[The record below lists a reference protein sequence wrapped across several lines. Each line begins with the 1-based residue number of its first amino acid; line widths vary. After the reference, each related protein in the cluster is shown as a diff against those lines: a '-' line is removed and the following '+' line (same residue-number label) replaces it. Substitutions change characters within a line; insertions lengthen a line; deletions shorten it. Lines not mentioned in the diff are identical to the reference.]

1 MKHINSFLILSI
13 VLILFT
19 SKTMAISYT
28 SAGAGPA
35 NWNAATSWTPNGV
48 PTVNDDVVISAGH
61 TINMNASGCVVR
73 NLTVNG
79 TLNFTNTSPFT
90 VRGSNYTVS
99 GTESGTGSIVFNA
112 ASLNINGTGNFGT
125 SVGYS
130 FSTNVTIAANAN
142 VNKSNST
149 VVIGIGK
156 TLTNM
161 GTLTLNLFTYRP
173 GSVFINATNANL
185 TIKKVGFMLGETF
198 TANANGNSVL
208 LQYTTGDV
216 PITTSG
222 YYNLTIAGTVAG
234 AKTLSG
240 NTIVANNLT
249 INATN
254 TLNSNGFDLT
264 VGGNWTNNGT
274 FTPGTRT
281 VTFNG
286 TGAQA
291 ITRTG
296 GETFY
301 DVVFSN
307 AGTKTLGSNM
317 TVNNDLTINAGTLDV
332 SASNFTINIA
342 RNWTNNGGTFNPRT
356 GTVNFTGA
364 AQTITKATGE
374 TFNTL
379 VLGGNNTKTLGGPI
393 TTNANITING
403 GVTLDVSGSNYD
415 VTVKGNWIN
424 NGTFN
429 AQNGTVIFNGTVA
442 QTLSNSSPIT
452 FSGLTINNTAGVSLS
467 TGTYTLTRVLT
478 LNNGTFST
486 GGRPFTMTSTAS
498 QTARIAPIAG
508 TGAISGN
515 FAIQRFITTRDTTW
529 ADLASPV
536 QSTTFADWDNELPAR
551 YYVYSP
557 PSSYPTQYSYSE
569 AADDFVAITS
579 NTTPLVP
586 GKGYEVFLTGDYSY
600 SNLPN
605 TTLDVNGVPNQ
616 GNQNLNSRISFSN
629 AGSNLVGNPFASSI
643 SWSTVRAASSRLSN
657 NYDVYDFTAGTYSTF
672 GLGTEIGSGQG
683 FWVYT
688 TGASPTLIVNENAK
702 TSSSNSTLKN
712 SQVIE
717 EYFKLKLTNQNNF
730 YNQTIKFAA
739 NPSATDGF
747 NIEED
752 HPFRKSPNR
761 GAPGIFSLIDGK
773 KAVINTFNSNN
784 VTYSVPLQ
792 VTSNVEGVFT
802 IVPEGF
808 DFITDYNCIKLE
820 DTFLKLMIDLKET
833 PFYQFRINPTDNPNR
848 FVLHFGK
855 DNNCKSFINTNNET
869 VVYDNSIEILPA
881 LNGNTVNF
889 NLENDESTVIRVIN
903 VLGQNIIESIN
914 LTAKNQSINVAIPES
929 YTGIYFIEVTTAK
942 NTTTKKF
949 IKK

>member
-1 MKHINSFLILSI
+1 MKKISLLLLLLVSI
-13 VLILFT
+13 IAN
-19 SKTMAISYT
+19 KISAVNYT
-28 SAGAGPA
+28 SSGSGPSD
-35 NWNAATSWTPNGV
+35 WTNASTWTPNGV
-48 PTVNDDVVISAGH
+48 PTTSDNVTISAGH
-61 TINMNASGCVVR
+61 TVTINSAGSRCK
-73 NLTVNG
+73 NLTVAG
-79 TLNFTNTSPFT
+79 TISFL
-90 VRGSNYTVS
+90 SNVSLDVSGLYVLS
-99 GTESGTGSIVFNA
+99 GTELGTGRIVLTGNGNLNVTGTTSQNLAYAFNA
-112 ASLNINGTGNFGT
+112 NITILAGSVINKGNTNCSIAANKTVTNLGTLTMIGMTTTTGSVYINGT
-125 SVGYS
+125 
-130 FSTNVTIAANAN
+130 NAIL
-142 VNKSNST
+142 T
-149 VVIGIGK
+149 VK
-156 TLTNM
+156 
-161 GTLTLNLFTYRP
+161 FT
-173 GSVFINATNANL
+173 
-185 TIKKVGFMLGETF
+185 GFMTGRTF
-198 TANANGNSVL
+198 DASASGNTVN
-208 LQYTTGDV
+208 LQYQTGTV

-234 AKTLSG
+234 AKTLSA

-332 SASNFTINIA
+332 SASNFTVNVA

-364 AQTITKATGE
+364 AQTITKSTGE
-374 TFNTL
+374 TFNNL

-403 GVTLDVSGSNYD
+403 GVTLDVSASNYD

-429 AQNGTVIFNGTVA
+429 AQNGTVTFNGTST

-478 LNNGTFST
+478 LSNGTFST

-515 FAIQRFITTRDTTW
+515 FTIQRFISARDTTW
-529 ADLASPV
+529 ADLASTV
-536 QSTTFADWDNELPAR
+536 QSSTFADWDNELPAR

-569 AADDFVAITS
+569 SADDFVPITS
-579 NTTPLVP
+579 NSTPLIP

-616 GNQNLNSRISFSN
+616 GNQNLSSLISFSN

-643 SWSTVRAASSRLSN
+643 SWSTVRAASSRISN

-683 FWVYT
+683 FWVYS

-712 SQVIE
+712 NQVIE

-730 YNQTIKFAA
+730 YNQTIRFAA
-739 NPSATDGF
+739 NTGANDGF
-747 NIEED
+747 DIEED

-761 GAPGIFSLIDGK
+761 GAPGIFCLIDNK

-820 DTFLKLMIDLKET
+820 DTFLKVMIDLKET
-833 PFYQFRINPTDNPNR
+833 PFYQFRINPADNPNR

-855 DNNCKSFINTNNET
+855 DNNCKSFAGSSIAENSNN
-869 VVYDNSIEILPA
+869 NSIEILPA
-881 LNGNTVNF
+881 INGNTVNF
-889 NLENDESTVIRVIN
+889 NLTSNESASIKVIN
-903 VLGQNIIESIN
+903 LLGQNIIESIN
-914 LTAKNQSINVAIPES
+914 LTANTQSIYIAIPENYS
-929 YTGIYFIEVTTAK
+929 GVYFIEVSTNS
-942 NTTTKKF
+942 NTVTKKF